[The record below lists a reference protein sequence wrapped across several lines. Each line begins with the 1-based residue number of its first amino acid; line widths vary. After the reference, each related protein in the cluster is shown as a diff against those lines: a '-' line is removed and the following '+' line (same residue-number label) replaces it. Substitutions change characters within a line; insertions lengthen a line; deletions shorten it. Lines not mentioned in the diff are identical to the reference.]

1 MNAKPQP
8 TDWRSIAIVWL
19 AGTVASLA
27 LLKVSPA
34 ALDLRTGLSLS
45 LSQLAW
51 VSSIFTLMT
60 VALGVFVGGWGVRFG
75 ARNVASLGLIML
87 AIAGAATTL
96 AAGPTALIIGR
107 LVEGTGFV
115 LVVVCA
121 PTLIASLAHPGD
133 GRLVLGIWAVYVP
146 AGGIVVMLAA
156 PFLLP
161 IGGWRAL
168 WWLGALFAVAA
179 LTLLTRVPAPPK
191 SDAAAPVNLRLALG
205 QPKPWLLAAGFAC
218 ITMQLYAVLLFAP
231 TYLVEELGY
240 SLVQST
246 LLSSLMLVMAGVGGL
261 SASALMHRGVSPALI
276 MAVCLSLIAGLV
288 PSLLLFAETGLLAL
302 LLLALHGLLS
312 GCAASTVYAQ
322 APGTTSTPA
331 AVGIIMGLIMAGN
344 GLGILVG
351 PPLFAS
357 VIEATGSWQLG
368 TLVPVIACMGGVLSV
383 WILSR
388 LKTPI
393 SC

>member
-1 MNAKPQP
+1 
-8 TDWRSIAIVWL
+8 
-19 AGTVASLA
+19 
-27 LLKVSPA
+27 
-34 ALDLRTGLSLS
+34 
-45 LSQLAW
+45 
-51 VSSIFTLMT
+51 
-60 VALGVFVGGWGVRFG
+60 
-75 ARNVASLGLIML
+75 
-87 AIAGAATTL
+87 
-96 AAGPTALIIGR
+96 
-107 LVEGTGFV
+107 
-115 LVVVCA
+115 
-121 PTLIASLAHPGD
+121 
-133 GRLVLGIWAVYVP
+133 
-146 AGGIVVMLAA
+146 
-156 PFLLP
+156 
-161 IGGWRAL
+161 
-168 WWLGALFAVAA
+168 
-179 LTLLTRVPAPPK
+179 
-191 SDAAAPVNLRLALG
+191 
-205 QPKPWLLAAGFAC
+205 
-218 ITMQLYAVLLFAP
+218 
-231 TYLVEELGY
+231 
-240 SLVQST
+240 
-246 LLSSLMLVMAGVGGL
+246 MLVMAGVGGL

>member
-1 MNAKPQP
+1 MNADPQP

-75 ARNVASLGLIML
+75 ARNVASLGLVML

-179 LTLLTRVPAPPK
+179 LALLTRVPAPPK
-191 SDAAAPVNLRLALG
+191 ADRRSPGQSAAGIRTTKTLVISRWVRLYHYAAIRRAAVCAHLFSRGARLFPGPVNTD
-205 QPKPWLLAAGFAC
+205 F
-218 ITMQLYAVLLFAP
+218 
-231 TYLVEELGY
+231 
-240 SLVQST
+240 
-246 LLSSLMLVMAGVGGL
+246 
-261 SASALMHRGVSPALI
+261 HR
-276 MAVCLSLIAGLV
+276 
-288 PSLLLFAETGLLAL
+288 
-302 LLLALHGLLS
+302 
-312 GCAASTVYAQ
+312 
-322 APGTTSTPA
+322 
-331 AVGIIMGLIMAGN
+331 
-344 GLGILVG
+344 
-351 PPLFAS
+351 
-357 VIEATGSWQLG
+357 
-368 TLVPVIACMGGVLSV
+368 
-383 WILSR
+383 
-388 LKTPI
+388 
-393 SC
+393 